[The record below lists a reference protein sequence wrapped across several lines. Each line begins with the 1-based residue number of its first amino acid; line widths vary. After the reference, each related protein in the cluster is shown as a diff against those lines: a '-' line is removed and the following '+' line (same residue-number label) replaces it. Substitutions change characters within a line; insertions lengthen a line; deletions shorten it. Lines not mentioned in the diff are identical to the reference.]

1 MTDEQ
6 DQKRGLFG
14 RRKSRLTDGP
24 LFPDDDVDNTF
35 AADTSSLYADGRL
48 SEDLPQAERYPP
60 IPTADDLKRDDT
72 PIVDQ
77 PQVQSEPYA
86 DRRRRRPGNWRH
98 DLVAFIFAIAT
109 VGLCGTY
116 AIIWNDPWTAINP
129 LAPATEFYFVTE
141 TPDPL
146 AVANAAVTA
155 TALAQPTEVGFA
167 AQGSFSGL
175 PFVITD
181 AGVLYTPN
189 GNGSGCDWASIGGTV
204 TGLNGEPL
212 NGFRVRITDAENPD
226 QFQVEVFSGAVVT
239 FGDGGFEYPLG
250 NTPRA
255 GRYDVQLFSSA
266 GAPLSDAYRIVT
278 RDRCEENVAIVTFV
292 QVAPM

>member
-24 LFPDDDVDNTF
+24 LFPDDEDDEGTL

-48 SEDLPQAERYPP
+48 AENLPQPERYPP
-60 IPTADDLKRDDT
+60 IPSAADLNDG
-72 PIVDQ
+72 Q
-77 PQVQSEPYA
+77 PVA
-86 DRRRRRPGNWRH
+86 DPAPPPQQQLTRRQRNPGNWRH
-98 DLVAFIFAIAT
+98 DLVAFLVAIAT
-109 VGLCGTY
+109 VGLCGAY

-129 LAPATEFYFVTE
+129 LAPATDFYYVTE

-146 AVANAAVTA
+146 ALANAAVTA
-155 TALAQPTEVGFA
+155 TALAQPTQAGAV
-167 AQGSFSGL
+167 AQGSLSGL
-175 PFVITD
+175 PFIITD
-181 AGVLYTPN
+181 DGVLYTPN
-189 GNGSGCDWASIGGTV
+189 ANGSGCDWSSIGGTV

-212 NGFRVRITDAENPD
+212 NGLRVRITDAENPE
-226 QFQVEVFSGAVVT
+226 QLEVEVFSGAVAT

-250 NTPRA
+250 NAPRA

-278 RDRCEENVAIVTFV
+278 RDRCEENVAIINFV
-292 QVAPM
+292 QIDPL